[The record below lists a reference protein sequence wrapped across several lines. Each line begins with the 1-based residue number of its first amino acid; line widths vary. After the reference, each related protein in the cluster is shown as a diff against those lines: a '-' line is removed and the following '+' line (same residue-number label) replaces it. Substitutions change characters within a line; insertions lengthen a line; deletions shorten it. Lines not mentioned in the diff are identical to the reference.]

1 MLRDGRKKREE
12 EEKREET
19 CFSFPFPEV
28 DAGVYRGGHLFLV
41 FALFVVFT

>member
-1 MLRDGRKKREE
+1 MEERREKREE
-12 EEKREET
+12 EENKWIFP

-41 FALFVVFT
+41 FALFV